1 MNQLNNKW
9 VIWYHS
15 INDNK
20 WDKNSYQKIFEIKD
34 LCDYQYIKESF
45 KQDHYQNGMFFC
57 MKDGI
62 FPNWEDPDNRSGGCL
77 SFKVTSIKV
86 MDEWI
91 ELLLRCITENILN
104 EKNEEINGISISPK
118 KEFNII
124 KIWLRNHGFDYK
136 KHLTIEEPSLINIEN
151 SLYKKHEF

>member
-91 ELLLRCITENILN
+91 ELLLPLY
-104 EKNEEINGISISPK
+104 
-118 KEFNII
+118 
-124 KIWLRNHGFDYK
+124 HG
-136 KHLTIEEPSLINIEN
+136 
-151 SLYKKHEF
+151 

>member
-1 MNQLNNKW
+1 MYQLNQKW
-9 VIWYHS
+9 ILWYHS
-15 INDNK
+15 INDNRWGK
-20 WDKNSYQKIFEIKD
+20 DSYQKIYEINN
-34 LCDYQYIKESF
+34 LFDYQYIIDTF

-77 SFKVTSIKV
+77 SFKITSIRV
-86 MDEWI
+86 IDEWNQ
-91 ELLLRCITENILN
+91 LLLRCIKDIIFTEHNDEL
-104 EKNEEINGISISPK
+104 NGISISPK

-124 KIWLRNHGFDYK
+124 KIWIKNNNVEYK
-136 KHLTIEEPSLINIEN
+136 KYFQSEEGSTLSLEN